1 MKNILGLDLGTT
13 SIGWALIKVDD
24 KNVPTEI
31 QDMGVRIV
39 PLAENE
45 GDKFTKGQSIT
56 VNADR
61 TRARGARRNYDRY
74 QMRRQALTEK
84 MRLLG
89 MLPDEKLIKL
99 PVLELWQ
106 LRANAVTQKVSLNEL
121 GRILYHLNQKRGY
134 KHQH

>member
-45 GDKFTKGQSIT
+45 GDKFTKGQS
-56 VNADR
+56 
-61 TRARGARRNYDRY
+61 
-74 QMRRQALTEK
+74 
-84 MRLLG
+84 
-89 MLPDEKLIKL
+89 PDF
-99 PVLELWQ
+99 
-106 LRANAVTQKVSLNEL
+106 VTHKI
-121 GRILYHLNQKRGY
+121 RIL
-134 KHQH
+134 